1 MEHRCECFTSH
12 STGMAA
18 RAVQAVTVLGGLGA
32 AAFTARECAAHASKA
47 GTVLCIPCAFAAAA
61 LVAGAG
67 GAYVS
72 SEGFADSVRDR
83 DAAAAARGDANAAA
97 IKAREDA
104 RFQAADAEIR
114 AERRRRRDEAAR
126 LDRYVDP
133 RTRH

>member
-1 MEHRCECFTSH
+1 
-12 STGMAA
+12 MA
-18 RAVQAVTVLGGLGA
+18 GA
-32 AAFTARECAAHASKA
+32 PAQSDERSAHASKA

-83 DAAAAARGDANAAA
+83 DAAAAARGDADAAA

-104 RFQAADAEIR
+104 RFRAADAEIR